1 MQCPRCGLQNQPGI
15 TACARCG
22 LPVPKA
28 PGPGRPPGADQ
39 GQGQGQGGQGQ
50 GQGHGQGHGQ
60 GQGQGRHQGPQ
71 QGQPAPYR
79 PPSGAGQQGPYGS
92 PSGQQ
97 GQGSYGAPGQYSP
110 PAHEQQ
116 PAGYPQGQGYGRG
129 QQAYGPP
136 PGSHA
141 PGYGQGQ
148 QTYGGQGPYAGTPDR
163 PVYQGGATPSSAWP
177 ITNRSDPAARDSG
190 GTATVVALATGVLL
204 ALVYAVWA
212 FTARRGIFADFS
224 DGNPVTSDDAKSSDT
239 LDTILLIVAGLVV
252 VIAVAMWV
260 MRMVNDKTSGAGL
273 DIGGLVVTGVGVV
286 VVLVGLFLSSKISDG
301 ADQAA
306 QGDKGVTATLV
317 TGGGFLVI
325 AIGLAIGLAAMRA
338 PRRTVAASGHR
349 QQGAYGTR

>member
-204 ALVYAVWA
+204 ALDVCRVGVHRAPRDL
-212 FTARRGIFADFS
+212 RRLLQRQPS
-224 DGNPVTSDDAKSSDT
+224 DHRRREVQRHPRHV
-239 LDTILLIVAGLVV
+239 LLIVAGL
-252 VIAVAMWV
+252 
-260 MRMVNDKTSGAGL
+260 
-273 DIGGLVVTGVGVV
+273 
-286 VVLVGLFLSSKISDG
+286 SSWSRWRCG
-301 ADQAA
+301 
-306 QGDKGVTATLV
+306 
-317 TGGGFLVI
+317 
-325 AIGLAIGLAAMRA
+325 
-338 PRRTVAASGHR
+338 
-349 QQGAYGTR
+349 